1 MSLFAKSIENP
12 YLNLFLELVWR
23 ETSMFSTPLI
33 SSKDL
38 SATKNACFCDAET
51 VALKLKMPAC
61 RMLIII
67 GFKCLNYRIWGD
79 LLAIS
84 AFIL

>member
-51 VALKLKMPAC
+51 VALKLKM
-61 RMLIII
+61 RSVGELVIMIV
-67 GFKCLNYRIWGD
+67 
-79 LLAIS
+79 
-84 AFIL
+84 